1 MIRIVVG
8 GQLAK
13 EKIAELVKQTGGE
26 EVDVSIM
33 QDVQAAMA
41 IKNGT
46 ADYYIGA
53 CNTGG
58 GGALALAIA
67 LLGMTLCKTL
77 TSPGRSCD
85 EAKIASALESG
96 KKAFGITDEHVP
108 GVVPMLV
115 KQILAQNEK

>member
-1 MIRIVVG
+1 MIKIVVG

-13 EKIAELVKQTGGE
+13 EKIAELVRRTGGADV
-26 EVDVSIM
+26 EVTIM
-33 QDVQAAMA
+33 QDIQAAMA
-41 IKNGT
+41 IKSGS

-67 LLGMTLCKTL
+67 LLGMSLCETL

-85 EAKIASALESG
+85 EAKIMDALDHG
-96 KKAFGITDEHVP
+96 KKAFGITEEHVP

-115 KQILAQNEK
+115 KQILAKNQ

>member
-1 MIRIVVG
+1 MLKIVVG

-13 EKIAELVKQTGGE
+13 EKIAELVRETGGDQV
-26 EVDVSIM
+26 EVTIM
-33 QDVQAAMA
+33 QDISAAMA

-67 LLGMTLCKTL
+67 LLGIPLCETL
-77 TSPGRSCD
+77 TTPGRSCD
-85 EAKIASALESG
+85 EAKIIAALDNG
-96 KKAFGITDEHVP
+96 KKAFGVTDEHVNN
-108 GVVPMLV
+108 VIPMLT
-115 KQILAQNEK
+115 KEILKRK

>member
-1 MIRIVVG
+1 MIKIVVG

-13 EKIAELVKQTGGE
+13 EKIAELVRHAGGDAV
-26 EVDVSIM
+26 EVAIM
-33 QDVQAAMA
+33 QDIQAAMA
-41 IKNGT
+41 IKNGS

-67 LLGMTLCKTL
+67 LLGMPLCETL

-85 EAKIASALESG
+85 EEKIISALDHG

-108 GVVPMLV
+108 RVVPMLV
-115 KQILAQNEK
+115 KQIIAKNQ